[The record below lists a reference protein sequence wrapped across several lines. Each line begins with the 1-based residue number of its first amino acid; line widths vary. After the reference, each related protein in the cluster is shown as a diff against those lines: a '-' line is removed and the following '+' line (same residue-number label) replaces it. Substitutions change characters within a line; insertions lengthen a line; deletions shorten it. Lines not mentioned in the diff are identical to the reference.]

1 MDLLNQIIDSM
12 KKEECRHFK
21 LYASRSHAGEK
32 RKDILLFDYIKK
44 KGQAFDEDEIRVQLY
59 GPANKNAFYRLKH
72 RLLEELNKSLWLQHF
87 NQDELT
93 FSLYLFSL
101 AKLHFDH
108 DRFEVSF
115 HYLKRAEREAIS
127 SENFEILDLI
137 YGQFIRLSYAHPS
150 VNPENYIQ
158 LRKQNREKLEALNSM
173 DDLVAAIT
181 YRIKVSSNHNLKDH
195 RLLDL
200 LQKTVD
206 EYANN
211 DKLIKSPKVRIKIY
225 DAVSKLLLQR
235 YELEALAT
243 YLLKTYTVFHTDGI
257 FTRQTHKV
265 KLQML
270 VYLVN
275 THYLL
280 ERYQESL
287 VWTSKLKDAMEEYGR
302 MHYDAYLF
310 FYYNGLIENYS
321 VLDDKKA
328 LDLLIQLRD
337 DPSLKQRSFNRTF
350 IFINA
355 AAVYYN
361 RGEVK
366 KALRSLIELFLFD
379 EYQNADLGLK
389 LRVEIFELIIRF
401 QMEANEV
408 LKQRLGQ
415 VRKDYGELLETEPH
429 WRDLAFLDL
438 LSLLNVWQ
446 FEPKKRTDIH
456 QKLTAFLR
464 DPQAI
469 PDEVKP
475 IFDYDAF
482 VQNQLEK
489 LSPVGLA

>member
-1 MDLLNQIIDSM
+1 M
-12 KKEECRHFK
+12 KKEESRHFK
-21 LYASRSHAGEK
+21 LFASRSHASEN
-32 RKDILLFDYIKK
+32 RKDLMLFDYIKK
-44 KGQAFDEDEIRVQLY
+44 KNQAFDEDEIRNELY
-59 GPANKNAFYRLKH
+59 GPVNKNAFYRLKH

-87 NQDELT
+87 NQDEQTL
-93 FSLYLFSL
+93 SLYLFSI
-101 AKLHFDH
+101 AKLHFDK
-108 DRFEVSF
+108 DRFQVSF
-115 HYLKRAEREAIS
+115 HYLKRAEREAIA
-127 SENFEILDLI
+127 SENFEILDLV
-137 YGQFIRLSYAHPS
+137 YGQFIRLSYAHPTI
-150 VNPENYIQ
+150 NPENYIQ
-158 LRKQNREKLEALNSM
+158 LRKQNREKLEALNSI
-173 DDLVAAIT
+173 DDLLAAIT

-211 DKLIKSPKVRIKIY
+211 DKLTKSPKVRIKIY

-235 YELEALAT
+235 YQLEALAT
-243 YLLKTYTVFHTDGI
+243 YLLETYTAFQQDDI
-257 FTRQTHKV
+257 FNKQTHHV

-287 VWTSKLKDAMEEYGR
+287 DWANHLKNAMEEYGR
-302 MHYDAYLF
+302 LHYEAYLF
-310 FYYNGLIENYS
+310 FYYNGLLDNYS

-328 LDLLIQLRD
+328 LDLLIHLRD
-337 DPSLKQRSFNRTF
+337 EPALKESSFNRTF
-350 IFINA
+350 LFINA
-355 AAVYYN
+355 AGIYYN

-401 QMEANEV
+401 QMEANEI
-408 LKQRLGQ
+408 LSNRLVQ
-415 VRKDYGELLETEPH
+415 VRKDYDALLETEPH

-438 LSLLNVWQ
+438 LSNLNEWQ
-446 FEPKKRTDIH
+446 YESDKKIAI
-456 QKLTAFLR
+456 QKMLTSFLK
-464 DPQAI
+464 DAQSTHA
-469 PDEVKP
+469 EAKP
-475 IFDYDAF
+475 IFDYDVF

-489 LSPVGLA
+489 LPPLSLA

>member
-1 MDLLNQIIDSM
+1 M
-12 KKEECRHFK
+12 KKEESRHFK
-21 LYASRSHAGEK
+21 LFASRSHAGEN
-32 RKDILLFDYIKK
+32 RKDLLLFDYIKK
-44 KGQAFDEDEIRVQLY
+44 SGKAFDEELIREELY
-59 GPANKNAFYRLKH
+59 GPENKNAFYRLKH

-87 NQDELT
+87 NQDEQT
-93 FSLYLFSL
+93 FCLYLFSL
-101 AKLHFDH
+101 AKLHFEEE
-108 DRFEVSF
+108 RFEVSLHF
-115 HYLKRAEREAIS
+115 LKRAEREAVS

-150 VNPENYIQ
+150 VNPEKYIQ
-158 LRKQNREKLEALNSM
+158 LRKQNREKLEALNSI

-195 RLLDL
+195 RVLDL

-206 EYANN
+206 DYANN
-211 DKLIKSPKVRIKIY
+211 DKLIKSPKVRIKIF

-235 YELEALAT
+235 YQLEGLAT
-243 YLLKTYTVFHTDGI
+243 YLQETYAAFQQDGI
-257 FTRQTHKV
+257 FTKQTHNV

-280 ERYQESL
+280 ERYQDSL
-287 VWTSKLKDAMEEYGR
+287 RWTSKLKEAMDEYGR
-302 MHYDAYLF
+302 LHHDAYLF
-310 FYYNGLIENYS
+310 FYFNGLIENYS

-337 DPSLKQRSFNRTF
+337 DPALKKSSFNRTF

-361 RGEVK
+361 RGELK

-379 EYQNADLGLK
+379 EYQNADQGLK

-401 QMEANEV
+401 QMAENEV
-408 LKQRLGQ
+408 LSQRLGQ
-415 VRKDYGELLETEPH
+415 VRKDYGNLLETEPH
-429 WRDLAFLDL
+429 WRDLAFWEL
-438 LSLLNVWQ
+438 LESLNNWQ
-446 FEPKKRTDIH
+446 YQPKKRPQITEML
-456 QKLTAFLR
+456 QAFLENA
-464 DPQAI
+464 QAL
-469 PDEVKP
+469 PPEVKP
-475 IFDYDAF
+475 IFDYDIF

-489 LSPVGLA
+489 LSPNGFA

>member
-1 MDLLNQIIDSM
+1 MDLLNQIIGSM

-21 LYASRSHAGEK
+21 LFASRSHANGP
-32 RKDILLFDYIKK
+32 RKDLVLFDYIKK
-44 KGQAFDEDEIRVQLY
+44 KGDAFDEDEIRKQLY

-72 RLLEELNKSLWLQHF
+72 RLLEELNKSLWLQHY
-87 NQDELT
+87 NQDEQTLN
-93 FSLYLFSL
+93 LYLYSL
-101 AKLHFDH
+101 AKLHFEK

-115 HYLKRAEREAIS
+115 HYLKRAEREARA
-127 SENFEILDLI
+127 SENFEILDLV
-137 YGQFIRLSYAHPS
+137 YGQFIRLSFAHPS
-150 VNPENYIQ
+150 INPEKYIQ
-158 LRKQNREKLEALNSM
+158 LRKQNREKLEALNSI
-173 DDLVAAIT
+173 DDLVAALT
-181 YRIKVSSNHNLKDH
+181 YRIKVSINHNLKDH

-206 EYANN
+206 EFASN

-235 YELEALAT
+235 YQLEALAT
-243 YLLKTYTVFHTDGI
+243 YLLETYSTFQKDGI

-287 VWTSKLKDAMEEYGR
+287 DWTNHLKEAMEEYDHL
-302 MHYDAYLF
+302 HYDAYLF
-310 FYYNGLIENYS
+310 FYYNGLIDNYS
-321 VLDDKKA
+321 VLDDGKA
-328 LDLLIQLRD
+328 IDILTQLRN
-337 DPSLKQRSFNRTF
+337 DPTLKKSSFNRTF
-350 IFINA
+350 LFINA
-355 AAVYYN
+355 AAIYYN

-401 QMEANEV
+401 QMEENEV
-408 LKQRLGQ
+408 LTQRMGQ
-415 VRKDYGELLETEPH
+415 VRKDYEALLQTEPH
-429 WRDLAFLDL
+429 GRDLAFLNLLTDL
-438 LSLLNVWQ
+438 NERQ
-446 FEPKKRTDIH
+446 YATHQQTDI
-456 QKLTAFLR
+456 QEKLTAFLAESVNM
-464 DPQAI
+464 PA
-469 PDEVKP
+469 EVKA
-475 IFDYDAF
+475 IFDYDVF
-482 VQNQLEK
+482 VKNQLEK

>member
-1 MDLLNQIIDSM
+1 M
-12 KKEECRHFK
+12 KKEESRHFK
-21 LYASRSHAGEK
+21 LFASRSHAGET

-44 KGQAFDEDEIRVQLY
+44 KKQAFDEDEIREQLY

-87 NQDELT
+87 SQDEQT

-101 AKLHFDH
+101 AKLHFDKG
-108 DRFEVSF
+108 RFEVSF
-115 HYLKRAEREAIS
+115 HYLKRAEREAIA
-127 SENFEILDLI
+127 SENFEILDLV
-137 YGQFIRLSYAHPS
+137 YGLFIRLSYAHPS
-150 VNPENYIQ
+150 VNPEKYIQ
-158 LRKQNREKLEALNSM
+158 LRKQNREKLEALNSI
-173 DDLVAAIT
+173 DDLLAAIT

-211 DKLIKSPKVRIKIY
+211 IKLIKSPKVRIKIY

-235 YELEALAT
+235 YQLEALAI
-243 YLLKTYTVFHTDGI
+243 YLLKTYTAFQKDGI
-257 FTRQTHKV
+257 FTKQTHHV

-280 ERYQESL
+280 EKYQESL
-287 VWTSKLKDAMEEYGR
+287 VWTSRLKEAMEEHNR
-302 MHYDAYLF
+302 QHYDAYLF
-310 FYYNGLIENYS
+310 FYFNGLIENYS

-337 DPSLKQRSFNRTF
+337 DPAMKKSSFNRTF

-408 LKQRLGQ
+408 LTQRVGQ
-415 VRKDYGELLETEPH
+415 VRKDYEKLLETEPH

-438 LSLLNVWQ
+438 LSNLNVWQ
-446 FEPKKRTDIH
+446 FESNKGVDI
-456 QKLTAFLR
+456 QGKLTLFLQ
-464 DPQAI
+464 DSQAI
-469 PDEVKP
+469 PAEVKP
-475 IFDYDAF
+475 IFDYDVF
-482 VQNQLEK
+482 VQSQLEK

>member
-1 MDLLNQIIDSM
+1 M

-32 RKDILLFDYIKK
+32 RKDIILFDYIKK
-44 KGQAFDEDEIRVQLY
+44 KGLDYDEDEIRQQLY
-59 GPANKNAFYRLKH
+59 GPVNKNAFYRLKH

-87 NQDELT
+87 NQDEQT
-93 FSLYLFSL
+93 FCLYLFSL
-101 AKLHFDH
+101 AKLHFDKNL
-108 DRFEVSF
+108 FEVSF
-115 HYLKRAEREAIS
+115 HYLKRAEREAIA

-137 YGQFIRLSYAHPS
+137 YGQFIRLSYARPS
-150 VNPENYIQ
+150 INPEKYIQ
-158 LRKQNREKLEALNSM
+158 LRKQNREKLEALNSI
-173 DDLVAAIT
+173 DDLLAAIT

-206 EYANN
+206 DYASN

-235 YELEALAT
+235 YQLEALVH
-243 YLLKTYTVFHTDGI
+243 YLLETYAAFQEDSI
-257 FTRQTHKV
+257 FTKQTHNI

-280 ERYQESL
+280 ERYEDSL
-287 VWTSKLKDAMEEYGR
+287 KWASKLKAAMEEFGR
-302 MHYDAYLF
+302 LHYDGYLF
-310 FYYNGLIENYS
+310 FYFNGLIENYS

-328 LDLLIQLRD
+328 LELLIQLRD
-337 DPSLKQRSFNRTF
+337 DPALKQRSFNRTF

-355 AAVYYN
+355 AAIYYN

-366 KALRSLIELFLFD
+366 KALRSLIELFLYD
-379 EYQNADLGLK
+379 EYQSADLGLK

-408 LKQRLGQ
+408 LDQRIGQ
-415 VRKDYGELLETEPH
+415 VRKDYAELLESEPH
-429 WRDLAFLDL
+429 WRDLAFLEL
-438 LSLLNVWQ
+438 LSSLNESQ
-446 FEPKKRTDIH
+446 YESENRSGIY
-456 QKLTAFLR
+456 QKLISFREASHSV
-464 DPQAI
+464 PE
-469 PDEVKP
+469 EVYP
-475 IFDYDAF
+475 IFDYNVF

-489 LSPVGLA
+489 LSPASPV